1 VRLAL
6 EILYLVFG
14 FYFLAKGSDWLV
26 SGSTAIAD
34 RIGVR
39 PLIVGLTVVAWGTSA
54 PEVVVSGAAAV
65 QGEPG
70 MTMGNVLGSNVAN
83 IGLVLG
89 ACALILPEVLNSVMG
104 KREVFWLLAA
114 VGALWWAVAD
124 LELTRLDAGLLLGA
138 FALYN
143 LQLLL
148 EARSRT
154 GGTVPERQPGDSWL
168 QHRPV
173 LSALLGTV
181 VIALAAWAAVEGA
194 RGIAPRLGISELVI
208 GLTVLAVGTSL
219 PEFAAGIR
227 GALRGHAEISV
238 GNVVGSNVFNLL
250 AAIGVVGLI
259 HPFGGVREPRVQEA
273 LRHNLHIE
281 FPIVLTFSLAAI
293 LLPMLGRGRGG
304 RAKGVVLL
312 LAYLGY
318 VIWLFV
324 VSNGSGSPAA

>member
-1 VRLAL
+1 MQLAL
-6 EILYLVFG
+6 EIFYLVVG
-14 FYFLAKGSDWLV
+14 FYFLARGSDWLV
-26 SGSTAIAD
+26 SGSTSIAD

-39 PLIVGLTVVAWGTSA
+39 PLIIGLTVVAWGTSA

-89 ACALILPEVLNSVMG
+89 ACAVILPEVLHKALG
-104 KREVFWLLAA
+104 KREAFWLLAA
-114 VGALWWAVAD
+114 VGSLWWAVFD

-138 FALYN
+138 FGVYN
-143 LQLLL
+143 LQLLV
-148 EARSRT
+148 EARSMS
-154 GGTVPERQPGDSWL
+154 GGPAPERQPGDSWL

-194 RGIAPRLGISELVI
+194 RGIAPRLGISKLVV

-238 GNVVGSNVFNLL
+238 GNVVGSNVFNVL
-250 AAIGVVGLI
+250 AAIGIVGLI
-259 HPFGGVREPRVQEA
+259 RPFGGVEEPGVQEA
-273 LRHNLHIE
+273 LRHNLRIE
-281 FPIVLTFSLAAI
+281 FPIVLVFSLAAI
-293 LLPMLGRGRGG
+293 LLPVLGRGRGG
-304 RAKGVVLL
+304 RAKGMFLL
-312 LAYLGY
+312 LAYIGY
-318 VIWLFV
+318 TIWLLV
-324 VSNGSGSPAA
+324 ASNGTDLSAS